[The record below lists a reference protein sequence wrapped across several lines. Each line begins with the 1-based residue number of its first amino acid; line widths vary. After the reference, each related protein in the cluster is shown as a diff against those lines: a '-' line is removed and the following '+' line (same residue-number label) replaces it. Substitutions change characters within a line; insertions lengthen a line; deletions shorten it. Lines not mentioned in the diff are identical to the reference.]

1 MLSFIPAKTESISLG
16 EKHLRSPSC
25 TPIFWPRAYS
35 DFSTS
40 PSRARRTREAEK
52 ARELRVGVS
61 KLPRDSAKPTDETTA
76 ASMVSQRTACGDVR
90 RIAESAVLAWRDC
103 GVPRVHP
110 LQQGAR
116 GVPGVCAAFLDTT
129 VHSPTQSVSHYQTP
143 TFRFP
148 DHLITT
154 PHQTPSM
161 ETMVHYNTR

>member
-90 RIAESAVLAWRDC
+90 RIAESAVLAGRDC
-103 GVPRVHP
+103 GVLRVHP
-110 LQQGAR
+110 LQQGPR
-116 GVPGVCAAFLDTT
+116 GVCAAFLDTT

-143 TFRFP
+143 
-148 DHLITT
+148 
-154 PHQTPSM
+154 SM